1 MRRPPP
7 ESTRTGILIPYTTRF
22 RSAAFGVGRVKAFA
36 VARHQRLDHR
46 RFRLVGL
53 KHHAAGLLAPA
64 RPSGDLLYLLKGP
77 FAGPQ
82 VAPAEAEVGIHHT
95 AQRQGGKAIALL
107 HTL

>member
-1 MRRPPP
+1 MP
-7 ESTRTGILIPYTTRF
+7 
-22 RSAAFGVGRVKAFA
+22 SAAFGFGRVKAFA

-53 KHHAAGLLAPA
+53 KQHAAGLLAPA

-82 VAPAEAEVGIHHT
+82 VAPAEAERSEEHT
-95 AQRQGGKAIALL
+95 SELQSLMRISYAVFCLKKKNKHSNHSKL
-107 HTL
+107 